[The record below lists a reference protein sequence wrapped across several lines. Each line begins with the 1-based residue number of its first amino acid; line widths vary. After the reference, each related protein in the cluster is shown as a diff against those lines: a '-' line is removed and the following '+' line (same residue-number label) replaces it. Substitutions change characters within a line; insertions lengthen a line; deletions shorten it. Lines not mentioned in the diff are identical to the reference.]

1 MPGGPDVGGS
11 RGRFGADR
19 VGRVVVAGQFPPGAD
34 RRGPFLP
41 LKPTR
46 RVGGDR
52 AERGGGPGRG
62 MVSGVLAD
70 PVRAGVQQR
79 GDLGHVRPAFGV
91 GEGGDLLRPRP
102 GRQRDHG
109 AEPVPDAG
117 VEDGG
122 DVAGSGQVPFSDR
135 LGQDTAGVQ
144 AGQFGGAQGAP
155 QPLRLVAGLP
165 AITGRQGV
173 HQPVAVGLVPGRG
186 GLGGPDRVQQGQVV
200 GVGQGLVA
208 GLGGG
213 LLLAVAVQ
221 HGGQHGERVR
231 RGGGGS
237 GRAAVGGGA
246 AVVAGELGG
255 RARAGGR
262 VGGLG

>member
-1 MPGGPDVGGS
+1 M
-11 RGRFGADR
+11 
-19 VGRVVVAGQFPPGAD
+19 VVAGQFPPGAD

-41 LKPTR
+41 LEPVR

-62 MVSGVLAD
+62 VAGGVLAD
-70 PVRAGVQQR
+70 PVRAGVHQR
-79 GDLGHVRPAFGV
+79 GDLGDVGPAFGV

-102 GRQRDHG
+102 GRQRDQD

-117 VEDGG
+117 VQDGG

-144 AGQFGGAQGAP
+144 AGQFGAAQGAP

-165 AITGRQGV
+165 AVAGRQGV

-186 GLGGPDRVQQGQVV
+186 GLGGPDRVQDGQVV
-200 GVGQGLVA
+200 GVGQGLAA

-213 LLLAVAVQ
+213 SLLAVAVQ
-221 HGGQHGERVR
+221 HAGQHGERVR

-237 GRAAVGGGA
+237 GRAAGGGA